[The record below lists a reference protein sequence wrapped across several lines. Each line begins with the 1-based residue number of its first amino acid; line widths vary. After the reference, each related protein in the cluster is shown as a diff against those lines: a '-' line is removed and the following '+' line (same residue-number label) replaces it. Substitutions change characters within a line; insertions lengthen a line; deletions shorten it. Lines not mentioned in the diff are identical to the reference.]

1 MIKPIKPNIG
11 LWISSE
17 PSSESLQII

>member
-1 MIKPIKPNIG
+1 MINPIKPNIS

-17 PSSESLQII
+17 PSSESL

>member
-1 MIKPIKPNIG
+1 MINPIKPNIS

-17 PSSESLQII
+17 PSSESLQIV